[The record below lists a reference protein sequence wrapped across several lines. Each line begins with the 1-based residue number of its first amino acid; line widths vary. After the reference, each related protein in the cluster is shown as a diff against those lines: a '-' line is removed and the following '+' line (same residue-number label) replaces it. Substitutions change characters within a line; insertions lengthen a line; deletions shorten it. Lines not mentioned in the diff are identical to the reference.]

1 MGIASDTYAKII
13 REQYDDWKNRF
24 YPEQQELMNQA
35 TSGELMNAQLGRVGE
50 NTETAINNAKVGQDN
65 MMGRMG
71 VQSTQDVNDNSMGL
85 KTSLAVAGAKN
96 GIRSAENERQNSI
109 LSGASMGL
117 RNAINTKIG

>member
-65 MMGRMG
+65 LVAFNPGHIKI
-71 VQSTQDVNDNSMGL
+71 STFYAKMHDCNDSS
-85 KTSLAVAGAKN
+85 T
-96 GIRSAENERQNSI
+96 
-109 LSGASMGL
+109 
-117 RNAINTKIG
+117 AIMI